1 MVMATVE
8 SHSMAPFNNSFVT
21 VLNGVILTLALLQL
35 LVVIGKRIFC
45 EPKKIPISQF

>member
-1 MVMATVE
+1 MATIQ
-8 SHSMAPFNNSFVT
+8 SHSMAPFNDSLVT
-21 VLNGVILTLALLQL
+21 VLNGAIPTLALLQL